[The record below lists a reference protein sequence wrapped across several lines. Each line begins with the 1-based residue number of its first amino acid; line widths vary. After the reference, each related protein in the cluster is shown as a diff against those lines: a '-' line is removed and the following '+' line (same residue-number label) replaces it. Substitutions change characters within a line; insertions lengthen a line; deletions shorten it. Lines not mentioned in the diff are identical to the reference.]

1 MSEKLKYYQV
11 RPYTYVWLIL
21 ILLTVFAFVVGK
33 HEIGNITIVSLLL
46 FSTLIKGQMV
56 IDFFMGLHKVRWFWK
71 IIMYS
76 WLLLV
81 MGLISFAY
89 WLGLQS

>member
-1 MSEKLKYYQV
+1 MSENIKSHPV
-11 RPYTYVWLIL
+11 RPCTYVWLIL
-21 ILLTVFAFVVGK
+21 ILLTLFAFVIGK

-56 IDFFMGLHKVRWFWK
+56 IDFFMGLHQVRWFWK

-81 MGLISFAY
+81 MGLIGLAY
-89 WLGLQS
+89 CLGLQS